1 MRGIMARHLSLN
13 KLHETLLDPPPGQ
26 AFREHETAALQ
37 LAAL

>member
-1 MRGIMARHLSLN
+1 MARRPSRN
-13 KLHETLLDPPPGQ
+13 KLHVTLLDPPPGQ